1 MVEFLLFTSL
11 GPCQDCKEFQ
21 GELFGICNLFRD
33 LSDKLFTSEIIEL
46 HEKQGQE
53 DGHHLSTKQ
62 GLTELGNNFDSSK
75 EVGVIFS
82 SESETRVPGDS
93 KWAKTS
99 KPAFEDMGTLIFL
112 FVIQFLLL
120 LFLFICIHVL
130 LPPTTRVLMFTK
142 STHAVIIEQSC
153 RK

>member
-11 GPCQDCKEFQ
+11 APFQDCKEFQ

-62 GLTELGNNFDSSK
+62 GLTELGNNFVSSK
-75 EVGVIFS
+75 EVGVTFL
-82 SESETRVPGDS
+82 SESETRVPSDS
-93 KWAKTS
+93 ERAKTS
-99 KPAFEDMGTLIFL
+99 KPVLENMGTIVFF
-112 FVIQFLLL
+112 FVIQFILL
-120 LFLFICIHVL
+120 LFLFICIPVFL
-130 LPPTTRVLMFTK
+130 YPIPAF
-142 STHAVIIEQSC
+142 
-153 RK
+153 

>member
-1 MVEFLLFTSL
+1 MIEFLLFTSIV
-11 GPCQDCKEFQ
+11 PFQDCKEFQ

-62 GLTELGNNFDSSK
+62 GLTELGNNFVSSK
-75 EVGVIFS
+75 EVGVTFS
-82 SESETRVPGDS
+82 SESETRVPSDS
-93 KWAKTS
+93 ERAKTS
-99 KPAFEDMGTLIFL
+99 KPALEDMGTLIFF

-120 LFLFICIHVL
+120 LFLFICIPVFLH
-130 LPPTTRVLMFTK
+130 PTPLF
-142 STHAVIIEQSC
+142 H
-153 RK
+153 